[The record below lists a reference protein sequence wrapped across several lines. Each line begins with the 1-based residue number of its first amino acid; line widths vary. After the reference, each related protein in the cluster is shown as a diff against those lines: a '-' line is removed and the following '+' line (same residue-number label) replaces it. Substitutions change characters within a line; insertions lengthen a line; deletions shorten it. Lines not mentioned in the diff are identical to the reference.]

1 MVFLSDSM
9 ALVNFG
15 DHSEYLPFVSI
26 TLDVII
32 YAQAQL
38 GQTTHS
44 GWRHDPA
51 PAKLDRAGGGAR
63 STVALC
69 RYCSTKKIAFL
80 LDAGHVTR
88 HPVG

>member
-38 GQTTHS
+38 GQTTQ
-44 GWRHDPA
+44 WMEA
-51 PAKLDRAGGGAR
+51 
-63 STVALC
+63 
-69 RYCSTKKIAFL
+69 
-80 LDAGHVTR
+80 
-88 HPVG
+88 